1 MFLGIYIY
9 GFTWKLNIVN
19 RYSSSQHLSHIII
32 FHMRLATTLA
42 TLNPQNQGLVP
53 GAACPV
59 VALHESG
66 YIQSWKGRD
75 LAKTLLQIVVML

>member
-1 MFLGIYIY
+1 MFLSIY
-9 GFTWKLNIVN
+9 GFTWKLNGVN
-19 RYSSSQHLSHIII
+19 RYSNSQHRSHIII

-42 TLNPQNQGLVP
+42 TLKPSQNQGLVP

-66 YIQSWKGRD
+66 YIHSWKGRD
-75 LAKTLLQIVVML
+75 LAKTLPQMVIML